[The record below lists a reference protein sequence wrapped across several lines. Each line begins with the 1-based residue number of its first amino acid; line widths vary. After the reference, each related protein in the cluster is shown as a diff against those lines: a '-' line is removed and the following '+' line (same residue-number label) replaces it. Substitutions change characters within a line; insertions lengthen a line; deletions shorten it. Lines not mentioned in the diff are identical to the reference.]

1 MTTADIFRALA
12 EESRI
17 RIVYLL
23 IKKEL
28 CVCEIEMI
36 LDMTQSNAS
45 RHLSKL
51 KNAGIVSIR
60 KESQWVYYRISKR
73 FIEENSK
80 LYEYLQ
86 EKMNTNNEHSAD
98 TDKLEM
104 YINSGYTCE
113 RIKTDKNS
121 IMESVSTDEKA

>member
-104 YINSGYTCE
+104 YINSGYSCE

-121 IMESVSTDEKA
+121 IMVSVSTDEKA